1 MRKFFLGATL
11 VAASFGMA
19 QSADAATVMDVD
31 GVSTVLAISDY
42 EGTYTLAV
50 SGKFLGADF
59 PASVHFVGTK

>member
-31 GVSTVLAISDY
+31 GVSRIGNQRLRRY
-42 EGTYTLAV
+42 L
-50 SGKFLGADF
+50 
-59 PASVHFVGTK
+59 